1 MRLVDGGGN
10 IVDVG
15 QEGEIELKPYTVFK
29 EYRKNPEKTQALLTP
44 DGFVKTGYGDMP
56 RTCLCKYSHNI
67 SVLQDNFCHCFV
79 LCHCSTTS
87 WRSNP

>member
-44 DGFVKTGYGDMP
+44 DGFVKTGYGDIK
-56 RTCLCKYSHNI
+56 RVKVAKNSCQHFSK
-67 SVLQDNFCHCFV
+67 F
-79 LCHCSTTS
+79 
-87 WRSNP
+87 